1 MDYYDFIPTFTFVS
15 DFEGE
20 VQGID
25 MGEVS
30 YSDSSVYLRLRN
42 WYQKVGGEMV
52 GVIDIGG
59 RQIGWASVIT

>member
-30 YSDSSVYLRLRN
+30 YSDSSVYLRLR
-42 WYQKVGGEMV
+42 
-52 GVIDIGG
+52 D
-59 RQIGWASVIT
+59 